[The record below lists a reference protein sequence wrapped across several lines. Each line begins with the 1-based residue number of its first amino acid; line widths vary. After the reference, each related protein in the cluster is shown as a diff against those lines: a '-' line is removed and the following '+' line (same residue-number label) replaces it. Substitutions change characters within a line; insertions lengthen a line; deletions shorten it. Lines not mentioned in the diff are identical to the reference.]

1 MQQQAD
7 HDGHL
12 TLTSVCFTPGMS
24 ATKMKELGS
33 SFTSTAVLA
42 VGSCANSHIVIIIII
57 IIICSRLHHTAQRNQ
72 FSAFCSV
79 PRFCKP

>member
-24 ATKMKELGS
+24 ATKTKELGS

-42 VGSCANSHIVIIIII
+42 VGSCANSHILLLLLYAADHIT
-57 IIICSRLHHTAQRNQ
+57 LHNITNFLHFVLFQDFAN
-72 FSAFCSV
+72 
-79 PRFCKP
+79 PKP

>member
-7 HDGHL
+7 HDGYL

-42 VGSCANSHIVIIIII
+42 VGSCANSHILLLLLYAADHII
-57 IIICSRLHHTAQRNQ
+57 LHNINQ